1 MSYLMTEKEEIYN
14 WINSCPT
21 ACQSYVD
28 DNGNIIVTVET
39 NEQEETGSR

>member
-1 MSYLMTEKEEIYN
+1 MQQTLTEIELIYD
-14 WINSCPT
+14 WVDSCPA

-39 NEQEETGSR
+39 NEQES